1 MFKVLKHDSALGSN
15 KKGPNDLR
23 VVTES
28 CQAAERFKSGRGFA
42 CKDGIRCCPFNSM
55 CLQGVKWLFSLGRI
69 FVFGVG
75 VAARRP
81 NSRCSQVRMLRAVV
95 REKSMSM
102 SMAKDART
110 WRSHEA
116 RGEVASSPLEAV

>member
-15 KKGPNDLR
+15 KKGPNDLSR
-23 VVTES
+23 YGIV
-28 CQAAERFKSGRGFA
+28 SGGREVQVGSEVA

-55 CLQGVKWLFSLGRI
+55 CLQGVKWLFSLGRV